1 MAEPKIAAGDFR
13 TSADG
18 SESLNARRPAFSI
31 AEVFTMLLTLLV
43 LWFAGKIFLIAF
55 GGLLIAVLLNTLGK
69 WLSRYMFVSY
79 GWALGIAVLAI
90 LASTGAVGWLVG
102 SRLVHQANEFA
113 KAVPSALKEIHD
125 YLDQFQ
131 SGRWVIE
138 QSPEWGKAIA
148 QGGFPSR
155 ITDLASSMIDFGVA
169 LVIMVFVGLYCA
181 AEPNL
186 YTEGLLRLV
195 PIARRQRAREVFA
208 AVGYNLRWWLMG
220 QLFAM
225 VCVGVIT
232 GVGLW
237 IAGAPLALTLGLLA
251 AILEIVPNI
260 GPVLWLVPAA
270 LVALTEGAPTVVH
283 VVMIYVVTHM
293 VESYILIPLVQ
304 RRAVLLPP
312 ILSILAVVLLGLL
325 AGLLGLVVAAPLA
338 LVAMILVKMLY
349 VEDRLGD
356 HGVKVPGE
364 PVHG

>member
-79 GWALGIAVLAI
+79 GWAFGIAVLAI

-181 AEPNL
+181 GRAESVYRRTVAPGADCPPPAGPRSVRRG
-186 YTEGLLRLV
+186 GLQPALVADGAVVCYGLRGCDY
-195 PIARRQRAREVFA
+195 RRWVVDCRRA
-208 AVGYNLRWWLMG
+208 
-220 QLFAM
+220 
-225 VCVGVIT
+225 
-232 GVGLW
+232 
-237 IAGAPLALTLGLLA
+237 LALTLGLLA

-304 RRAVLLPP
+304 RAQYCCRRSCRFLRWC
-312 ILSILAVVLLGLL
+312 SWDSWLAYW
-325 AGLLGLVVAAPLA
+325 AWSWRRRW
-338 LVAMILVKMLY
+338 
-349 VEDRLGD
+349 RLWR
-356 HGVKVPGE
+356 
-364 PVHG
+364 